1 MMGFFC
7 FYENIF
13 DKYLFFYYI
22 CVNTIYTYM
31 EDLIIESL
39 DTTNNFLA
47 KNDVTIK
54 NHSEI
59 TNHYSELLYNKLFSN
74 GDEREERILFY
85 SSYLHDIG
93 KLTSSFQK
101 FLNGIVKKPNNKYS
115 HNEIGWAFLTT
126 YLSDDFKDKEIINN
140 IVYWHHGIT
149 NEQSSDNSVS
159 ILNSVDQES
168 INNMITYLI
177 SVVGEENVSQ
187 YSDNYPIPTPMYYP
201 NDVNIG
207 RSLPI
212 LSTLRSILVTADRL
226 GSEYTS
232 IDIVDDTIIDSYFN
246 MDREINVTKTK
257 YDNTGERFERQK
269 SIVSNIG
276 QTTVV
281 KSPAGS
287 GKTLIGVL
295 WSLKHREKVIWVV
308 PRNTIAYSLYDSIS
322 KELSNVNVDTSVQLV
337 LSGEIKKTNSDD
349 EIYGSNI
356 IITNID
362 NFLSP
367 TYKNNLMH
375 ISTLVVGCTVIFDEF
390 HELISNDPYFALFIN
405 IMRVRHRFTESKT
418 LLLSA
423 TPLPVYNLWETF
435 SKKCVVLPN
444 KEEHYP
450 AIHTKRYD
458 IKISQTKPIIN
469 SNCNTLV
476 IKNTIS
482 NSQIEMNDG
491 EYSDLLHSKFLDD
504 VKVSKLENL
513 LSKYGK
519 ENDRDESM
527 DNVVGTHMIQA
538 SVDVSFNHL
547 VEDVLSPE
555 STIQRIGR
563 CDRFGD
569 YENTPNITIY
579 KPKEKIGS
587 ETYSNNKII
596 EQLYDKDLNN
606 LWYEFIEDNLSDKQL
621 TLDEIYVLYNKFSND
636 NANRIKRYVEN
647 IHTNSLTS
655 LSNIYPIKF
664 FNDTYD
670 KSIKTAGSNKLR
682 SSSNEIFFIVK
693 RDDSEEWVGPFNEKL
708 VRNIDQQFN
717 EEGNILRRMKN
728 TMKKI
733 MKSNNSDFDYTE
745 IINNKRITLDGVRRY
760 GKKSNTPYIRYDLQ
774 YNEELGL
781 ININ

>member
-1 MMGFFC
+1 
-7 FYENIF
+7 
-13 DKYLFFYYI
+13 
-22 CVNTIYTYM
+22 M

-74 GDEREERILFY
+74 GDEREVRILFY

-101 FLNGIVKKPNNKYS
+101 FLNGTVVKPNNKYS

-469 SNCNTLV
+469 SNSNTLV

-482 NSQIEMNDG
+482 NSQNEMNDG

-569 YENTPNITIY
+569 YKNTPTVTIN
-579 KPKEKIGS
+579 KPKDKRDS

-636 NANRIKRYVEN
+636 NTNRIKRYVES

-733 MKSNNSDFDYTE
+733 MESNNSDFDYTE

>member
-1 MMGFFC
+1 
-7 FYENIF
+7 
-13 DKYLFFYYI
+13 
-22 CVNTIYTYM
+22 M

>member
-1 MMGFFC
+1 
-7 FYENIF
+7 
-13 DKYLFFYYI
+13 
-22 CVNTIYTYM
+22 M
-31 EDLIIESL
+31 EDFIIESL
-39 DTTNNFLA
+39 DTSNNFLA
-47 KNDVTIK
+47 KNDVTLK

-59 TNHYSELLYNKLFSN
+59 TNHYSKLLYDKLFTS
-74 GDEREERILFY
+74 GDERELRILFY

-93 KLTSSFQK
+93 KLTSSFQN
-101 FLNGIVKKPNNKYS
+101 FLNGVVKKPNNKYS

-126 YLSDDFKDKEIINN
+126 YLSDNFKDKEIIIN

-149 NEQSSDNSVS
+149 NEQGNDNSVT
-159 ILNSVDQES
+159 ILNSIDEVS
-168 INNMITYLI
+168 LNNMITYLI
-177 SVVGEENVSQ
+177 NVVGEENVSQ
-187 YSDNYPIPTPMYYP
+187 YSDNYPIPTPQYYP
-201 NDVNIG
+201 NDTNIG

-212 LSTLRSILVTADRL
+212 LSALRSILVTADRL
-226 GSEYTS
+226 GSDYTS
-232 IDIVDDTIIDSYFN
+232 IDNVDDTIIDSYFN
-246 MDREINVTKTK
+246 MNQEINVTNTK

-269 SIVSNIG
+269 SIVGNIE

-295 WSLKHREKVIWVV
+295 WSLKHKEKVIWVV
-308 PRNTIAYSLYDSIS
+308 PRNTIAYSLYDSVN
-322 KELSNVNVDTSVQLV
+322 KELNNVNVNTSVQLV
-337 LSGEIKKTNSDD
+337 LSGEIKKTNSED

-390 HELISNDPYFALFIN
+390 HELISSDPYFALFIN

-423 TPLPVYNLWETF
+423 TPIPVYNLWETLT
-435 SKKCVVLPN
+435 KKCKVLPN

-450 AIHTKRYD
+450 AIHNKRYD
-458 IKISQTKPIIN
+458 IKISQNKPIIDGN
-469 SNCNTLV
+469 SNTLV

-482 NSQIEMNDG
+482 NSQNEMVSG
-491 EYSDLLHSKFLDD
+491 EYSDLLHSNFLDD

-513 LSKYGK
+513 LSNYGK
-519 ENDRDESM
+519 ESDRSDSM
-527 DNVVGTHMIQA
+527 DNIVGTHMIQA

-555 STIQRIGR
+555 STMQRIGR

-569 YENTPNITIY
+569 YENTSTITIY
-579 KPKEKIGS
+579 KPKEKRDS

-596 EQLYDKDLNN
+596 EQLYNKDLNN
-606 LWYEFIEDNLSDKQL
+606 LWYEYIEDNLSDRQL

-636 NANRIKRYVEN
+636 NSVRIKRYVEN
-647 IHTNSLTS
+647 IHTNSLTK

-670 KSIKTAGSNKLR
+670 KSVKTAGSNKLR

-693 RDDSEEWVGPFNEKL
+693 RIDSEEWVGPFNEKL
-708 VRNIDQQFN
+708 IRNIDQQFN

-733 MKSNNSDFDYTE
+733 MDSNNSDFDYTE

-781 ININ
+781 INVN